1 MIEPITVSDLYNYPV
16 TISDVDFRN
25 YTGYDL
31 QAVLENVDKSA
42 NVVQEFIDAVHSI
55 VYDSLIYATGGKTL
69 KDAMLA
75 EYGES
80 NSARLDNAVK
90 RALLAQGVYMIENGD
105 VSTWSG
111 VSIGAG
117 GQADVKDSRAL
128 LPKIVC
134 PRTVEILLNCE
145 PSLLYC
151 GGDTL

>member
-1 MIEPITVSDLYNYPV
+1 MLEPITVSDLYNYPV

-31 QAVLENVDKSA
+31 QAVLENVEKSA

-55 VYDSLIYATGGKTL
+55 VYDSLIYATGGKQL
-69 KDAMLA
+69 KDAILT
-75 EYGES
+75 EYGAS
-80 NSARLDNAVK
+80 NAVRLDNVVK

-111 VSIGAG
+111 ITLTAG

-128 LPKIVC
+128 LPKMVC
-134 PRTVEILLNCE
+134 PRTVEILLNSE

-151 GGDTL
+151 GGDIL